1 MACEMLGMQLIYMDA
16 GSGAKNPIPE
26 KLIREVKDSISVPLF
41 IGGGMRTPESVKAA
55 CQAGA
60 DIIVVG
66 NAIEKDPSII
76 VKLVEAV
83 KSY

>member
-1 MACEMLGMQLIYMDA
+1 
-16 GSGAKNPIPE
+16 
-26 KLIREVKDSISVPLF
+26 
-41 IGGGMRTPESVKAA
+41 MRTPESVKTA